1 MADTRTSRLT
11 ELQQRLEN
19 IANSICCFTDSN
31 NDDSTTLND
40 EQPRNASTKNNLPHS
55 RASNAPRARFAM
67 LNAFNTSNAQAA
79 VNTPAA
85 PKKQEK
91 PAQEP
96 VVRKTKLD
104 MLAEKYRDRAGER
117 RQRGADDEIENEEE
131 LDAEALRER
140 RERSKYLGG
149 SEETTHLVEGLD
161 ILLYERRK
169 LEIELEAKRA
179 KEAEAR
185 ASEPQLV
192 GAKQLVIDRHG
203 RAKAVDAP
211 QEFRTAIGK
220 GVYNALFQREAP
232 PPIESFLPDR
242 MTYIFPINPTSAQE
256 LPTIME
262 RNMLADTEAL
272 SERDIRSEP
281 FSAATSEN
289 ALNKLSVVMS
299 YLSQGESGIRR
310 RRQEIKAREEKAKA
324 IVAETLQKFGAG
336 KAGTNAMD
344 IDEDD
349 EDIFGDVAAKEYTP
363 TQGSSGPKEAKS
375 FEGTLWDKVRGA
387 DTDGRQKGDL
397 SAKRTR
403 DDAVTSKGGADA
415 DEEASDDYEG
425 FESGS
430 DEEDLFA
437 MDNNVRLKRN
447 DFATEEEYEKYEL
460 TREAI
465 PKQAFMMGVKA
476 GERRKALS
484 SRSKKS
490 KLRHDLYKTVSG
502 SKGSAP
508 QQ

>member
-1 MADTRTSRLT
+1 
-11 ELQQRLEN
+11 
-19 IANSICCFTDSN
+19 
-31 NDDSTTLND
+31 
-40 EQPRNASTKNNLPHS
+40 
-55 RASNAPRARFAM
+55 M

-79 VNTPAA
+79 VNMPAA
-85 PKKQEK
+85 PKKQDK

-96 VVRKTKLD
+96 VVRKSKLD
-104 MLAEKYRDRAGER
+104 LLAEKYRDRAGER
-117 RQRGADDEIENEEE
+117 RQRSADDDIENEEE
-131 LDAEALRER
+131 MDAEALRER

-179 KEAEAR
+179 KDAEAR
-185 ASEPQLV
+185 ATEPQLI
-192 GAKQLVIDRHG
+192 GTKQLVIDRHG
-203 RAKAVDAP
+203 RAKAVDTP
-211 QEFRTAIGK
+211 QEFQTALGK

-242 MTYIFPINPTSAQE
+242 MAYIFPINPSSAQE

-262 RNMLADTEAL
+262 RNMLADTEAV
-272 SERDIRSEP
+272 SDRDFRSEP

-299 YLSQGESGIRR
+299 YLSQGESGIRK
-310 RRQEIKAREEKAKA
+310 RRQEIKEREEKAKS
-324 IVAETLQKFGAG
+324 IIAETLQKLGAG
-336 KAGTNAMD
+336 NAGTNTMD

-363 TQGSSGPKEAKS
+363 TQGSSGPKESKT
-375 FEGTLWDKVRGA
+375 FEGTLWDKVRGN

-403 DDAVTSKGGADA
+403 DDAATSKGGADE
-415 DEEASDDYEG
+415 DEPSDDYEG

-430 DEEDLFA
+430 DDEDLFA
-437 MDNNVRLKRN
+437 MDNNVRLRRN

-465 PKQAFMMGVKA
+465 PKEAFMMGVKA
-476 GERRKALS
+476 GGGRRKALS
-484 SRSKKS
+484 SRTKKS
-490 KLRHDLYKTVSG
+490 KIRHDLYKTVPG